1 MAHAR
6 PGRITVDMRAAVAFA
21 LVGLACSAEPQSPVH
36 VGPPPFE
43 DDPPAATTTSTTT
56 PTAPTMTA
64 PARAEAGAPAAATDD
79 AARPASDAPPVAMP
93 DAGTRPAADVI
104 VGPCHTAG
112 GELCDDFE
120 SGRLDT
126 ALWSARHSSGT
137 LAVEAGHAHS
147 GMYALHARPMPGTMA
162 DVSIHERVTFPAR
175 DNHFYLRAFFFLAPD
190 LPTGNVHQRLIAV
203 TGKNSAGASV
213 TTEVGIGAKKEF
225 IGNYLVATS
234 AGWAEYPKSSKTL
247 VPINRW
253 FCVEM
258 ESDGRGPLV
267 TRISVDGTELTDIRE
282 SAGTL
287 APPAFSGVGLGSMQ
301 AHTIPILSDVW
312 IDDVRVSASPI
323 GCDR

>member
-1 MAHAR
+1 
-6 PGRITVDMRAAVAFA
+6 MRAAVAFA
-21 LVGLACSAEPQSPVH
+21 LAGLACSAEPQSPVH
-36 VGPPPFE
+36 PGPPPFE
-43 DDPPAATTTSTTT
+43 DDPPAAAPTT
-56 PTAPTMTA
+56 PMAPA
-64 PARAEAGAPAAATDD
+64 PARADAGAVAAAAED
-79 AARPASDAPPVAMP
+79 ASRSASDAASVATP
-93 DAGTRPAADVI
+93 DAATRPAADVV

-112 GELCDDFE
+112 GELCEDFE
-120 SGRLDT
+120 SGRVDT
-126 ALWSARHSSGT
+126 ALWTTRHSSGT

-203 TGKNSAGASV
+203 TGKNAAGASV
-213 TTEVGIGAKKEF
+213 TTEVGIGARKEF

-234 AGWAEYPKSSKTL
+234 SGWAEYPKSSKTL
-247 VPINRW
+247 VPVNRW

-282 SAGTL
+282 SAGSL
-287 APPAFSGVGLGSMQ
+287 APPAFSGIGMGSMQ